1 MPLIPAK
8 PAGRLGGR
16 PARTVDAPPPGLQ
29 AEERIG
35 TGDRDAR
42 SHADLG
48 AAIAAGW
55 GIVIVA
61 ALVRR
66 VSRMDLT
73 E

>member
-1 MPLIPAK
+1 MPPL
-8 PAGRLGGR
+8 
-16 PARTVDAPPPGLQ
+16 V
-29 AEERIG
+29 
-35 TGDRDAR
+35 
-42 SHADLG
+42 G